1 MMNGDGQGASIC
13 LQAVKP
19 EGETIE
25 VMVATSDSC
34 MVEHVTDAMEL
45 TVLQRYLDERCSK
58 GKHNKETKTADIWL
72 QGGDAAHAAA
82 DVTNS
87 VSTVSTRKRT
97 GAQRRYGGG
106 GSRADGKVENRA
118 AVASIIAV
126 KHMCDTT
133 ERGDARTPRDDRR
146 AAGGDE
152 AAKAADGRARRRT
165 VRSGGRCGSGAATC
179 AG

>member
-13 LQAVKP
+13 LQAVEP

-82 DVTNS
+82 DVTNYDQLMTNS

-97 GAQRRYGGG
+97 GAH
-106 GSRADGKVENRA
+106 
-118 AVASIIAV
+118 IAGTV
-126 KHMCDTT
+126 
-133 ERGDARTPRDDRR
+133 
-146 AAGGDE
+146 AAGV
-152 AAKAADGRARRRT
+152 GRT
-165 VRSGGRCGSGAATC
+165 EK
-179 AG
+179 